1 MIRAKERWFWCIL
14 KKFEKS
20 AYHPLR
26 WPWRHQPLEW
36 RKIIFLH
43 SRDVMLVIWAEKRWF
58 RCILKKFKNVLT
70 TFTPG
75 CDVIKPSSDTKMIFL
90 YSRGGM
96 LVIWAKKRS
105 AGCIFKKIGKTSTSN
120 ILMLRNGRKW
130 VGSILIFWKPIIL
143 AFQNWFDFEH
153 VPYRLWA
160 TWCKHNPYS
169 KSTQKNLLFGDF
181 GRNMTFFEKQKNAFL
196 EFVAWSRFS
205 PALVY

>member
-1 MIRAKERWFWCIL
+1 MCLPPSHLAVTSSSHRAIQKWFFYIAEVECSL
-14 KKFEKS
+14 FE
-20 AYHPLR
+20 
-26 WPWRHQPLEW
+26 Q
-36 RKIIFLH
+36 
-43 SRDVMLVIWAEKRWF
+43 
-58 RCILKKFKNVLT
+58 
-70 TFTPG
+70 
-75 CDVIKPSSDTKMIFL
+75 
-90 YSRGGM
+90 
-96 LVIWAKKRS
+96 KKRS